1 MRGTLEREVERHF
14 TGKAVATGTT
24 DSNNTTAAAATA
36 GASAGATAGVVSQ
49 TRPPAAASATLAV
62 RKASVTNSD
71 STATAAAALNS
82 SSSSGDSSAM
92 LSDADLYSGRVV
104 GSLFRVLQTHM
115 DRKDIVRAGMRSL
128 SNLVRLEP
136 IRSALLQELARCALT
151 IMHSFDLRLYA
162 SLLQQRH
169 CRYHRPSYCCGAF

>member
-1 MRGTLEREVERHF
+1 VHILYLITHADVMRGTLEREVERHF
-14 TGKAVATGTT
+14 TGKAVATVAT
-24 DSNNTTAAAATA
+24 DSNNTTATTTATATA
-36 GASAGATAGVVSQ
+36 GATVGVVSP

-71 STATAAAALNS
+71 SAATAAATS
-82 SSSSGDSSAM
+82 SSSSGDNSAM

-136 IRSALLQELARCALT
+136 IRSALLRELAR
-151 IMHSFDLRLYA
+151 
-162 SLLQQRH
+162 
-169 CRYHRPSYCCGAF
+169 

>member
-1 MRGTLEREVERHF
+1 MCTIHCVQHQEAETVAATVHILYLITHADVMRGTLEREVERHF
-14 TGKAVATGTT
+14 TGKAVATVTT
-24 DSNNTTAAAATA
+24 DSNSTTTTAAATA
-36 GASAGATAGVVSQ
+36 SATAGVVSP
-49 TRPPAAASATLAV
+49 TRPPAAATATVAV

-71 STATAAAALNS
+71 STATAAATTNGNS
-82 SSSSGDSSAM
+82 SSDNSAM

-136 IRSALLQELARCALT
+136 IRSALLRELAR
-151 IMHSFDLRLYA
+151 
-162 SLLQQRH
+162 
-169 CRYHRPSYCCGAF
+169 